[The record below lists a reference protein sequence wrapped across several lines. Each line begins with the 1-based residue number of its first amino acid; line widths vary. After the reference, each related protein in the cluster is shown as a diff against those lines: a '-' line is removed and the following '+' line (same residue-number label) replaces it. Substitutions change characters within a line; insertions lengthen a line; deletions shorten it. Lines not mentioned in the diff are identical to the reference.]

1 MLCLSLVSMRG
12 WRGVIE
18 SFYIGCYVESFCD
31 WLVFRLK
38 GFLDYIFDSTMH
50 F

>member
-18 SFYIGCYVESFCD
+18 CFFI
-31 WLVFRLK
+31 
-38 GFLDYIFDSTMH
+38 LDVLSSLFASGWCLC
-50 F
+50 